1 VEKLRLL
8 APAPL
13 ADAHDIAAFDS
24 GVPALDDW
32 LKRRARANHAGGASR
47 VFILA
52 NEAGQVAGYYAL
64 AAGAISLSAAPGSIR
79 RNMPDPIPM
88 AVLGR
93 LAIDRR
99 CQGNGLGAALLK
111 DAVLRLQGASD
122 VLGMRGILVHAISD
136 EARLFYERHGF
147 LNCPDSPRTLIMS
160 LARAA
165 G

>member
-1 VEKLRLL
+1 MLL
-8 APAPL
+8 PPAPL
-13 ADAHDIAAFDS
+13 SEAHDLAAFDS

-52 NEAGQVAGYYAL
+52 DATGGVVGYYAL
-64 AAGAISLSAAPGSIR
+64 AAGAIALAQAPGSVR

-93 LAIDRR
+93 LAVDRQQ
-99 CQGNGLGAALLK
+99 QGKGLGAALLK
-111 DAVLRLQGASD
+111 DAVLRLREASD
-122 VLGMRGILVHAISD
+122 MLGMRGILVHAISD

-147 LNCPDSPRTLIMS
+147 LSSPDSPRTLIMS
-160 LARAA
+160 LARTAA
-165 G
+165 